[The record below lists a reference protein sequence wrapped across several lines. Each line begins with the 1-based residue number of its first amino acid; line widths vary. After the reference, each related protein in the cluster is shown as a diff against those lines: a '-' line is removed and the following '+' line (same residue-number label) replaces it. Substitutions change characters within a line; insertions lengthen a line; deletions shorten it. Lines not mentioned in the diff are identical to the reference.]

1 MSLEDLT
8 QYASA
13 QTDAI
18 NRLIQMGRLT
28 TGPISNTWSKF
39 KESVWKKGLA
49 SVEAHEPVERDD
61 DPLDDEETDSD
72 TIPVSALVAPLPGSL
87 PKVWDS
93 YSKRILVRL
102 EYQEAEQAVLSA
114 NENNKDALI
123 IAGQPG
129 IGLLSSHPTTQQNLT
144 PEQERLSS

>member
-8 QYASA
+8 QYAST

-18 NRLIQMGRLT
+18 NRLIQMGRFT
-28 TGPISNTWSKF
+28 TGPISDAWAEF

-49 SVEAHEPVERDD
+49 SVERQEPVERDD
-61 DPLDDEETDSD
+61 DPVDEEEAPPD
-72 TIPVSALVAPLPGSL
+72 TIPVSALVTPIPASL

-93 YSKRILVRL
+93 YSQRILVRS
-102 EYQEAEQAVLSA
+102 EYHEAEQTVLSA
-114 NENNKDALI
+114 NGNNKAALL

-129 IGLLSSHPTTQQNLT
+129 IGLLPSRSIASQNLT
-144 PEQERLSS
+144 PE